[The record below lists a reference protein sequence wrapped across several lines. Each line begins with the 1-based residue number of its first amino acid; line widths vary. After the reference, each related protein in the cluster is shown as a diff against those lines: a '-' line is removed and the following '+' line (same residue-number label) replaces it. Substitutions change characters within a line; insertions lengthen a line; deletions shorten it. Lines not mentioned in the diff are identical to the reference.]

1 MNGPERYETAVD
13 LRMVI
18 AHAELALK
26 RLEGVEGST
35 PASGSPD
42 RVAGRQPDAPLTS
55 DSARPFAG
63 QAERVLGT
71 LADMWESQ
79 AASKQQQTALYHETR
94 CAETREIL
102 EAEAAVLE
110 SCASKLREA
119 LSVAQSDR
127 NEGER
132 CQQVCGDTRC
142 SEPAGHSGCCV
153 FEHPA
158 APGAGV
164 ERSGPANG
172 SCDGG
177 AEPSEGAKA

>member
-35 PASGSPD
+35 PASCSPD
-42 RVAGRQPDAPLTS
+42 RVAGRQPDASLTS

-63 QAERVLGT
+63 QAERVLGS

-79 AASKQQQTALYHETR
+79 AASKRQETELYHEAR
-94 CAETREIL
+94 CAETREML
-102 EAEAAVLE
+102 NAEAAVLE
-110 SCASKLREA
+110 SCALKLREA
-119 LSVAQSDR
+119 LSAAQSDR

-132 CQQVCGDTRC
+132 CQCGAATELYDIRGVPYC
-142 SEPAGHSGCCV
+142 LECV
-153 FEHPA
+153 KPW

-164 ERSGPANG
+164 ERSGPANREL
-172 SCDGG
+172 S
-177 AEPSEGAKA
+177 EPETTDNENRQ